1 MWDPKQYEAFG
12 DERSRP
18 FFELVGR
25 IPVDGLDGNPGTV
38 VDLGCGPGLLTA
50 SLAGR
55 WPSARIIGVDND
67 AAMLRQAAELTVGPE
82 AVSNVSFEFGDIAS
96 WKAVDHGVV
105 SIDIVVANAALQWDL
120 GHLERMEHLL
130 NQVTPGGYLA
140 FQVPGN
146 LDDPHHQ
153 AIRGQWAEPRWQR
166 YAGIAALPDRT
177 HNSHQAATYM
187 RVLAT
192 MGARVDAWDT
202 TYVHI
207 LQGSDPVL
215 EWVKGTA
222 LRPVLN
228 ALPDETTRS
237 EFCDELAPK
246 LRAAY
251 PSETYGTPFPFKRVF
266 VVAQRSG

>member
-1 MWDPKQYEAFG
+1 MWDPNQYARYS

-25 IPVDGLDGNPGTV
+25 IPPDGLGSNPTTV

-50 SLAGR
+50 SLTRR
-55 WPSARIIGVDND
+55 WPTAQIIGVDND
-67 AAMLRQAAELTVGPE
+67 IAMLEQATRLTLGPP
-82 AVSNVSFEFGDIAS
+82 AIANLSFVHGDITT
-96 WKAVDHGVV
+96 WKASDHQVE
-105 SIDIVVANAALQWDL
+105 SIDLLIANAALQWDL
-120 GHLERMEHLL
+120 AHLDRMAHLL
-130 NQVTPGGYLA
+130 NQITPGGYLA

-153 AIRGQWAEPRWQR
+153 AIRGQWAEPKWQR

-177 HNSHQAATYM
+177 HSSHQAATYL
-187 RVLAT
+187 RTLANL
-192 MGARVDAWDT
+192 GATVDAWDT

-207 LQGSDPVL
+207 LHGNDPVL

-222 LRPVLN
+222 LRPVLS
-228 ALPDETTRS
+228 ALPNETART
-237 EFCDELAPK
+237 EFCSELAPK

-266 VVAQRSG
+266 VVAQRS